1 MSKPEATSA
10 KSLEEIIASIR
21 KSLSTD
27 GGRGAGSKPARV
39 EPELA
44 PPDMVPGLSGLTDK
58 LAGALNGAPDGAPL
72 DDDLSDILAQ
82 DAKGPAPAKA
92 PEARPPGTGGERRDP
107 PWFRSASPEAAPSP
121 SLEPVKLSRP
131 EVLRASLPPLFS
143 EDAEPILPMRPSA
156 EAPKAPDNGLLWAR
170 TQPLP
175 PSPTVADDMGKSAG
189 SGISTAR
196 TQPLI
201 FPAQAEPD
209 DATGEAEGPS
219 GARVELPVSQLFP
232 EPPMPDASATPAAVE
247 FVSSEAVATMPLP
260 AEPAFLPP
268 LDLPPPP
275 AVEVAPAFA
284 PPADSNTA
292 GDHGA
297 EAAAPDEPYYGVT
310 AAEPGPAAA
319 SPGRTLEQVIGEH
332 LEPVIRLWLASN
344 LPRLVEKV
352 VREEVVR
359 TMAAERAAAK
369 PGD

>member
-44 PPDMVPGLSGLTDK
+44 PPDKASDLSGGMLTDR
-58 LAGALNGAPDGAPL
+58 LAGALNGAPL

-82 DAKGPAPAKA
+82 DAKARAPVKP
-92 PEARPPGTGGERRDP
+92 PEPTPPGAGERRDP

-143 EDAEPILPMRPSA
+143 EDAEPILPMRPST

-170 TQPLP
+170 TQP
-175 PSPTVADDMGKSAG
+175 PSPAVADDMGKSAD

-209 DATGEAEGPS
+209 GAVGEAEAPGGP
-219 GARVELPVSQLFP
+219 RVELPVSQLFP
-232 EPPMPDASATPAAVE
+232 EPPMPDASATPIAVE
-247 FVSSEAVATMPLP
+247 FVSSEAVTTVPLP

-275 AVEVAPAFA
+275 AVEVAPPFA
-284 PPADSNTA
+284 PPADSNAA

-297 EAAAPDEPYYGVT
+297 EAEAPDEPYYGVT

-319 SPGRTLEQVIGEH
+319 SHARTLEQVIGEH

-359 TMAAERAAAK
+359 TMAAERAASK
-369 PGD
+369 SGD